1 MGIVIHLV
9 AGVLF
14 GFGLLHSGM
23 ADG

>member
-23 ADG
+23 ANG